1 MLNSSQRRLAAI
13 LAADVANYS
22 KLMGEDEVAT
32 LTALRRFRSDIL
44 APRVGEHDGRVI
56 KSMGDGWLVE
66 FPSVVSGIACA
77 MAVQKN

>member
-1 MLNSSQRRLAAI
+1 
-13 LAADVANYS
+13 
-22 KLMGEDEVAT
+22 MGEDEVAT

-66 FPSVVSGIACA
+66 FPGVVSGIACA
-77 MAVQKN
+77 MAVQKTDR